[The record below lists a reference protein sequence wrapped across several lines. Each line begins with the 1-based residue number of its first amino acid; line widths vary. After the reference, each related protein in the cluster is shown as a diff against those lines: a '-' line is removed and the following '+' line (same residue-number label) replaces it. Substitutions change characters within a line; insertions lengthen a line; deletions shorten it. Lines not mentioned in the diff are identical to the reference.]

1 MELLK
6 NTERFTT
13 PDESSNLK
21 DSVANIFRYIHKQIF
36 WIEGF
41 YSEIA
46 KRVNWAVGRLNKG
59 EEVSGTFTTTDGK
72 TVTVENG
79 LITKIE

>member
-6 NTERFTT
+6 QSEKFITYKK
-13 PDESSNLK
+13 ESDLIK
-21 DSVANIFRYIHKQIF
+21 YLHKFVF
-36 WIEGF
+36 WIENL

-46 KRVNWAVGRLNKG
+46 KRVNWNVGRLNKG
-59 EEVSGTFTTTDGK
+59 DGVTDTFTTVDGK

-79 LITKIE
+79 IIVDIQ